1 MNFQKEV
8 NPVTNMRRSQE
19 KPSTEETKSNR
30 ETAPSLPRKKRKS
43 NVEKSLEVIFAKFE
57 QSSAAEFERY

>member
-1 MNFQKEV
+1 MEENGCKGFTLKELI
-8 NPVTNMRRSQE
+8 NKIKKLRQRY
-19 KPSTEETKSNR
+19 
-30 ETAPSLPRKKRKS
+30 RKKRKS